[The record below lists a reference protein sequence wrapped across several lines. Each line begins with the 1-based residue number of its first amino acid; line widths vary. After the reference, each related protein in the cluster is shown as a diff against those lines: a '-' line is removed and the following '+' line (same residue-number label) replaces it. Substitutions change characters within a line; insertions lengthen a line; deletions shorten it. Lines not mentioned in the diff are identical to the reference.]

1 MELPRGVEGP
11 RDAVERPRDAVERP
25 GGAVEGPGQPDGEN
39 AMVEAV

>member
-1 MELPRGVEGP
+1 VELPRGVEGP

>member
-1 MELPRGVEGP
+1 MERPRGVEGP

-39 AMVEAV
+39 AVVEAV